1 MNMALVI
8 PVAASSGWGIGI
20 GMVVCMLMM
29 GVMMFAMMGHRRARD
44 SRPRSWSDWWSRSD
58 WWPGSRSETPT
69 DVLERRFAEGE
80 ISVEEYRERR
90 EILAHGTVTQN
101 RSHKD
106 EALTA
111 PDPREG
117 RR

>member
-8 PVAASSGWGIGI
+8 PAAVSSGWGIGI

-29 GVMMFAMMGHRRARD
+29 GVMMFAMMGRRRTRD
-44 SRPRSWSDWWSRSD
+44 TRPRSWSDSWSWSD

-90 EILAHGTVTQN
+90 EILANGTVN
-101 RSHKD
+101 GRHEE

-111 PDPREG
+111 PGPRE
-117 RR
+117 RRQ

>member
-1 MNMALVI
+1 VNTALLI
-8 PVAASSGWGIGI
+8 PVAASSGWAIGI

-29 GVMMFAMMGHRRARD
+29 GVMMFAMMGHRRARG
-44 SRPRSWSDWWSRSD
+44 SRPRPSSDSWTWADWG
-58 WWPGSRSETPT
+58 PGARSETPT

-90 EILAHGTVTQN
+90 EILANGTVTHN
-101 RSHKD
+101 GVH

-111 PDPREG
+111 PGPKEG
-117 RR
+117 RQ